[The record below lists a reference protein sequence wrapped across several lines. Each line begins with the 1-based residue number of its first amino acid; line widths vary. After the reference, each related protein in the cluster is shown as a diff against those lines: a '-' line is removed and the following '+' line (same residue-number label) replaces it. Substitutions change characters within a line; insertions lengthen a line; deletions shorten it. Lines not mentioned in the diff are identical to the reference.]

1 MELLTVN
8 QELIEVYRE
17 TGVDV
22 ILRDAPY
29 LIVATTPQEF
39 LFGYDSARFSLEYV
53 ELYATAMGLGTLLG
67 RLCNGGE
74 FTK

>member
-1 MELLTVN
+1 MKF
-8 QELIEVYRE
+8 
-17 TGVDV
+17 
-22 ILRDAPY
+22 
-29 LIVATTPQEF
+29 ATTM
-39 LFGYDSARFSLEYV
+39 LTITDSARFSLEYV